1 MGRRP
6 TGQVIEKQ
14 TREGRV
20 FALRFRAYG
29 QRHYLTLGGA
39 DEGWTRQKAEV
50 ELTNVLADV
59 RRGIWRP
66 PEPEPAPEPPRDPT
80 FHEFASE
87 WFDAKRR
94 ELRPSTVAAY
104 EWEITHLLLPFF
116 HRHRLSQIT
125 VEQVDRYRQSMVR
138 EREQGRRLSNETINK
153 SLTRLAQI
161 LEVAVEYDLIARNPA
176 AGKRRRL
183 KVERPQRSYLDRSDQ
198 IASLLDAAGEL
209 DAEARSDYANLGRR
223 ATVATLLFAGLRIG
237 ELCAL
242 RWRDVD
248 LAAGRLTVGQA
259 KTDAGVREIDLL
271 PGLRDELADHKARA
285 QAAHPDGYVFAT
297 AAGGQQNPSNIRTRI
312 LAKAIERANE
322 RRAEQELTPLPDHLT
337 PHSLRRTF
345 ASLLFA
351 LGRSA
356 PEVMD
361 QLGHTDPKLTLRIYA
376 RAMRRDP
383 GENERLQAL
392 AGASFW
398 APMGTGAQTGDETP
412 PAPDPPTNQNP
423 RHSRGSTDG
432 RGWARTSDL
441 SRVKRAL
448 SH

>member
-14 TREGRV
+14 TQEGRV

-29 QRHYLTLGGA
+29 QRHYLSLGGP
-39 DEGWTRQKAEV
+39 DQGWTRRKAEV
-50 ELTNVLADV
+50 ELANVLADV

-87 WFDAKRR
+87 WFDAKRC

-104 EWEITHLLLPFF
+104 EWEITHILLPFF

-125 VEQVDRYRQSMVR
+125 VEQVDRYRQAMVR
-138 EREQGRRLSNETINK
+138 EREQGRRLSNESINK

-161 LEVAVEYDLIARNPA
+161 LEVAVEYDLIPRNPA

-183 KVERPQRSYLDRSDQ
+183 KVERPHRSYLDRSDQ

-209 DAEARSDYANLGRR
+209 DAEARSDYATLGRR

-248 LAAGRLTVGQA
+248 LAAGRLTIGEA

-271 PGLRDELADHKARA
+271 PGLRDELAGHKARA
-285 QAAHPDGYVFAT
+285 NAAGPNDYVFAT
-297 AAGGQQNPSNIRTRI
+297 AAGGEQNPSNIRTRV
-312 LAKAIERANE
+312 LAKAIDRANE
-322 RRAEQELTPLPDHLT
+322 RRAENDLTPLLDHLNAPLAAAHLRLAPVRPRPLSPRGHGPAR
-337 PHSLRRTF
+337 PHRPQAHPPHLRPRHAPRPGRERAPPGPRRREF
-345 ASLLFA
+345 
-351 LGRSA
+351 LGTN
-356 PEVMD
+356 
-361 QLGHTDPKLTLRIYA
+361 GHWSPNRGRIA
-376 RAMRRDP
+376 RAHP
-383 GENERLQAL
+383 
-392 AGASFW
+392 
-398 APMGTGAQTGDETP
+398 T
-412 PAPDPPTNQNP
+412 PTNRKP
-423 RHSRGSTDG
+423 PH
-432 RGWARTSDL
+432 
-441 SRVKRAL
+441 
-448 SH
+448 